1 MFEVLTKINIIIT
14 LIKFLKEYRFFSL
27 IFFLFLISTLVFVI
41 GFLKYNDNSIHIDN
55 IDQVPFLSI
64 DDLCDEL
71 DHYISLDSKNMQYLY
86 IIKVLSNQ
94 ITERLKNH
102 AKH

>member
-1 MFEVLTKINIIIT
+1 M
-14 LIKFLKEYRFFSL
+14 
-27 IFFLFLISTLVFVI
+27 
-41 GFLKYNDNSIHIDN
+41 IHIDN
-55 IDQVPFLSI
+55 IDQVPNLSI
-64 DDLCDEL
+64 DDLCNEL

-102 AKH
+102 VTH

>member
-1 MFEVLTKINIIIT
+1 M
-14 LIKFLKEYRFFSL
+14 
-27 IFFLFLISTLVFVI
+27 
-41 GFLKYNDNSIHIDN
+41 IHINN
-55 IDQVPFLSI
+55 IDQVPNLSI

-102 AKH
+102 VTH

>member
-1 MFEVLTKINIIIT
+1 M
-14 LIKFLKEYRFFSL
+14 
-27 IFFLFLISTLVFVI
+27 
-41 GFLKYNDNSIHIDN
+41 IHIDN
-55 IDQVPFLSI
+55 IDQVPNLSI
-64 DDLCDEL
+64 DDLCHEL

-102 AKH
+102 VKH

>member
-1 MFEVLTKINIIIT
+1 M
-14 LIKFLKEYRFFSL
+14 
-27 IFFLFLISTLVFVI
+27 
-41 GFLKYNDNSIHIDN
+41 IHIDN
-55 IDQVPFLSI
+55 IDQVPNLNI
-64 DDLCDEL
+64 NDLCNEL

-102 AKH
+102 EKH